1 MLEVRRIIS
10 SKKCSNAWL
19 KLKDSG
25 HGWFT
30 VVVRIFLGGK
40 EANLTQNNVIY
51 LTAETTLILTVS
63 RRTGLKY

>member
-19 KLKDSG
+19 KLKESG

-30 VVVRIFLGGK
+30 VVRIFLGGK

-51 LTAETTLILTVS
+51 LTAETTLILTVI